1 MIIQTGMRTDIPA
14 FYSEWF
20 INRIKEGFVLVRN
33 PYNPSQVTKYSLSPD
48 VVDLIAFCSKN
59 PSPMFPYME
68 FLKPYGQY
76 WFVTITPYG
85 KDIEPNVP
93 GYQKVMED
101 FKKLSGIVGR
111 DSIGWRYDPILVD
124 PHHSVDWHIAR
135 FEEMT
140 KVLDGYTGTC
150 VISFIDIYKK
160 VEKNFPEVRAVLG
173 EDRLR
178 IGKAFIDI
186 AKEHGMT
193 IRPCAEG
200 KYLEEYGADC
210 SGCMTV
216 STYEKAL
223 KTRLDVPKLAKNQ
236 RNGECACLLGTDIGA
251 YDTCGHLCRYCY
263 ANANPEQVM
272 ENMRKHDTM
281 SPFLIGNIEPGDV
294 IHEADQKSWI
304 DNQLRLDIL

>member
-20 INRIKEGFVLVRN
+20 INRIKEGFVMVRN
-33 PYNPSQVTKYSLSPD
+33 PYNPSQVTRYNLSPD

-59 PSPMFPYME
+59 PSPMFPFME
-68 FLKPYGQY
+68 YLKPYGQY

-93 GYQKVMED
+93 DYQKVMED
-101 FKKLSGIVGR
+101 FKKLSGIVGV
-111 DSIGWRYDPILVD
+111 DSIGWRYDPIIVD
-124 PHHSVDWHIAR
+124 ADHSVDWHIAR

-140 KVLDGYTGTC
+140 RVLDGYTGTC

-160 VEKNFPEVRAVLG
+160 VEKNFPEARAVLG

-178 IGKAFIDI
+178 IGKAFIAI

-200 KYLEEYGADC
+200 NYLAEYGADC
-210 SGCMTV
+210 SGYPN
-216 STYEKAL
+216 TYDYYHNLITLPLHTKLSDE
-223 KTRLDVPKLAKNQ
+223 DVNYI
-236 RNGECACLLGTDIGA
+236 TD
-251 YDTCGHLCRYCY
+251 
-263 ANANPEQVM
+263 N
-272 ENMRKHDTM
+272 
-281 SPFLIGNIEPGDV
+281 
-294 IHEADQKSWI
+294 
-304 DNQLRLDIL
+304 LREVVATYV

>member
-20 INRIKEGFVLVRN
+20 INRIKEGFVMVRN
-33 PYNPSQVTKYSLSPD
+33 PYNPSQVTRYNLSPD

-59 PSPMFPYME
+59 PSPMFPFME
-68 FLKPYGQY
+68 YLKPYGQY

-93 GYQKVMED
+93 DYHKVMED
-101 FKKLSGIVGR
+101 FKRLSGIVGV
-111 DSIGWRYDPILVD
+111 DSVGWRYDPIIVD
-124 PHHSVDWHIAR
+124 ADHSVDWHIAR

-140 KVLDGYTGTC
+140 RVLDGYTGTC

-160 VEKNFPEVRAVLG
+160 VEKNFPEARAVLG

-178 IGKAFIDI
+178 IGKAFIAI

-193 IRPCAEG
+193 VRPCAEG
-200 KYLEEYGADC
+200 NYLAEYGADC
-210 SGCMTV
+210 SGCMTI

-223 KTRLDVPKLAKNQ
+223 KTRLDVPKRAKNQ

-251 YDTCGHLCRYCY
+251 YDTCGHMCRYCY
-263 ANANPEQVM
+263 ANTNAEQVRA
-272 ENMRKHDTM
+272 NMRKHDPL
-281 SPFLIGNIEPGDV
+281 SPFLIGNSEPGDV

-304 DNQLRLDIL
+304 DNQLRLNI

>member
-20 INRIKEGFVLVRN
+20 INRIKEGFVMVRN
-33 PYNPSQVTKYSLSPD
+33 PYNPSQVTRYNLSPD

-59 PSPMFPYME
+59 PSPMFPFME
-68 FLKPYGQY
+68 YLKPYGQY

-93 GYQKVMED
+93 DYQKVMED
-101 FKKLSGIVGR
+101 FKRLSGIVGV
-111 DSIGWRYDPILVD
+111 DSIGWRYDPIIVD
-124 PHHSVDWHIAR
+124 ADHSVDWHIAR

-140 KVLDGYTGTC
+140 RVLDGYTGTC

-160 VEKNFPEVRAVLG
+160 VEKNFPEARAVLA

-178 IGKAFIDI
+178 IGKAFIAI

-200 KYLEEYGADC
+200 NYLAEYGADC
-210 SGCMTV
+210 SGCMTI

-223 KTRLDVPKLAKNQ
+223 KTRLDVPKRAKNQ

-263 ANANPEQVM
+263 ANTNAELVM
-272 ENMRKHDTM
+272 ENMRKHDPK
-281 SPFLIGNIEPGDV
+281 SPFLTGNCEPDDM

-304 DNQLRLDIL
+304 DNQLRLNI